1 MNNKNA
7 GQKKIIVGE
16 KDTPGNNKNNRNKE
30 SNQGNQKTK
39 ITLKLSFTNIGGLC
53 SNFVD
58 CKSFL
63 ESNSP
68 DILALCEKS
77 G

>member
-1 MNNKNA
+1 MA
-7 GQKKIIVGE
+7 IVSKARKPDNFGSH
-16 KDTPGNNKNNRNKE
+16 NSLN
-30 SNQGNQKTK
+30 
-39 ITLKLSFTNIGGLC
+39 LSFTNIRGLC

-68 DILALCEKS
+68 DIFALCETNLDDTIDS
-77 G
+77 DNFSVRCIFL